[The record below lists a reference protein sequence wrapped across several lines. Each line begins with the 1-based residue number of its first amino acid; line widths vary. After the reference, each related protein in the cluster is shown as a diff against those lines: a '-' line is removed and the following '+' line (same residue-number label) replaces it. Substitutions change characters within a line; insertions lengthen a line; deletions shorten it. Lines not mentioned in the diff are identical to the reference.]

1 MTVSHCVPGEVLW
14 RKSKDFGANYTVLT
28 PLSVIPDVDN
38 DGVQDLIIFITKG
51 DQVCHHPEALK
62 TPVAATGDGRNAV
75 YFHLVVSEEV
85 SRGLWFLW
93 VWGGFFP
100 TLQRCTPKIS
110 TSVLWFK
117 KNKINQRAGQ

>member
-14 RKSKDFGANYTVLT
+14 RQSRDFGANYTVLT

-38 DGVQDLIIFITKG
+38 DGVQDLIIFMTKEG
-51 DQVCHHPEALK
+51 QVCHHPEALK

-93 VWGGFFP
+93 VWGRFFP
-100 TLQRCTPKIS
+100 TLQRCTPKS
-110 TSVLWFK
+110 AQVFYGFK
-117 KNKINQRAGQ
+117 K